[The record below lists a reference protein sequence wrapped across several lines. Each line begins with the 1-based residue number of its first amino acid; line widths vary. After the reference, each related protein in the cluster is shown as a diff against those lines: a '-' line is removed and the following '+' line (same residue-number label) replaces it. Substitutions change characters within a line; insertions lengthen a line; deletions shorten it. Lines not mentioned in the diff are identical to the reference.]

1 VPSAIAISGT
11 PGTGKT
17 EVAQKLAIHL
27 DYDFIELNHLIHK
40 EELIA
45 GIDSKRATVIA
56 DIPALMKHLRT
67 LISDAKTNFVIAGHF
82 VDEIPDELLKAIIIL
97 RCHPIQLTKR
107 LLRRGWSSEKIV
119 ENLQA
124 EILGDCTA
132 QAIKRHP
139 IEKIFEVDTSQRLSD
154 EIVSVICNILTNNNE
169 EFQVGKISWLS
180 TLDDKLL
187 HQIMEERK
195 LP

>member
-1 VPSAIAISGT
+1 MPLAIAISGT

-17 EVAQKLAIHL
+17 EVAQKLAADL
-27 DYDFIELNHLIHK
+27 DYDFIELNRLIHK
-40 EELIA
+40 EGLIV
-45 GIDSKRATVIA
+45 GTDSTRATMIA
-56 DIPALMKHLRT
+56 DIPALRKHIRN
-67 LISDAKTNFVIAGHF
+67 LITSSNTNFVIAGHF
-82 VDEIPDELLKAIIIL
+82 VDEISDDLLKAIIIL
-97 RCHPIQLTKR
+97 RCHPIQLSKR
-107 LLRRGWSSEKIV
+107 LLKRGWSSEKIV

-139 IEKIFEVDTSQRLSD
+139 LKKLFEVDTSHQSSD
-154 EIVSVICNILTNNNE
+154 ETVSAICRILTNDNE
-169 EFQVGKISWLS
+169 EFQVGNVSWLS
-180 TLDDKLL
+180 VLDEKLL